1 MRKVP
6 VSSTASGPRRKLM
19 SVMTTFL
26 HPPVAGG
33 STPSAGPGNQL
44 DPPVGGGC
52 RVAAMTDQ
60 LSIGDFS
67 RMTFLTVKALR
78 HYHEVGLLEPARIDE
93 HSGYRYY
100 RPEQVAQARL
110 IRRLRDLDLPV
121 DDVRTALAAPD
132 EESRDRVIVA
142 HLERMSR
149 QLQETQETVDSLRR
163 MLSGEERLEVVH
175 RDEAAC
181 TTLAIRGWVTGESV
195 VGWWLEAFT
204 ELHRL
209 VRTSGVERTG
219 PDGAVFPTEFFAEGE
234 SEIVAFVPVASVPP
248 LPGRVEVVERPA
260 ARHAV
265 ATYDGPMVDLDS
277 AYSAVG
283 RAVTEQA
290 LAADGP
296 VVERYLPTG
305 DPEDL
310 IAHATEVCWPVR

>member
-1 MRKVP
+1 
-6 VSSTASGPRRKLM
+6 
-19 SVMTTFL
+19 MTSMADL
-26 HPPVAGG
+26 
-33 STPSAGPGNQL
+33 
-44 DPPVGGGC
+44 
-52 RVAAMTDQ
+52 

-78 HYHEVGLLEPARIDE
+78 HYHDVGLLEPARIDP
-93 HSGYRYY
+93 HTGYRSY
-100 RPEQVAQARL
+100 RPDQVAQARL

-121 DDVRTALAAPD
+121 DDVRTVLAAPD
-132 EESRDRVIVA
+132 DESRNRVIVE

-149 QLQETQETVDSLRR
+149 QLQQTRDTVDSLRR
-163 MLSGEERLEVVH
+163 MLSGEERVTIVH

-181 TTLAIRGWVTGESV
+181 ATLAIRGRVTGETV

-209 VRTSGVERTG
+209 LATSGVERTG
-219 PDGAVFPTEFFAEGE
+219 PDGAVFPTEYFTDGE
-234 SEIVAFVPVASVPP
+234 SEVVAFVPVGSVPP

-260 ARHAV
+260 ARYAV

-310 IAHATEVCWPVR
+310 IAHVTEVCWPLR